1 MPARTA
7 RGPTDPT
14 RRDRIAAAA
23 WQVVLDRGVP
33 ALSHRAVAETAG
45 VPLGSTTYHFAGLD
59 DLLVTATEQ
68 AVEEYRR
75 DLDAWSEGIERD
87 GTDLVDALCDMVGTA
102 LGPDRHRTTV
112 SYDLYVTALRRPAV
126 VDAARTWA
134 FVTRAALARHVEA
147 RAARAITALLDGV
160 LLDALVH
167 DDALPDDDLRAIL
180 RAILTA

>member
-1 MPARTA
+1 MAARTA

-23 WQVVLDRGVP
+23 WQVVLDRGVS
-33 ALSHRAVAETAG
+33 ALSHRTVADTAG

-68 AVEEYRR
+68 AVEEYRQ
-75 DLDAWSEGIERD
+75 DLATWSDGIERD
-87 GTDLVDALCDMVGTA
+87 GTDLADAVCDLVRTA

-126 VDAARTWA
+126 VEAARAWA
-134 FVTRAALARHVEA
+134 FVTRSALARHVDA
-147 RAARAITALLDGV
+147 RAARAVTALLDGV

-167 DDALPDDDLRAIL
+167 DEALPDDDLRAIV
-180 RAILTA
+180 RAILTS